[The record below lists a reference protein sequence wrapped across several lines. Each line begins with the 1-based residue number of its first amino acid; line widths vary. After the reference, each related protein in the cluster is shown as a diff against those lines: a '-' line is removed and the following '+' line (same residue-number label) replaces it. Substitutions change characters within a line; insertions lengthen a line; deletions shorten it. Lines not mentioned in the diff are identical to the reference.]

1 MVTLQNVDK
10 YFYRR
15 KSNQIHVINNTSLE
29 FGETGL
35 TALLGP
41 SGCGKTTLLN
51 VIGGL
56 DKADKG
62 RIYING
68 QKITGRTAR
77 SVDRIRNLNI
87 GYIFQNY
94 NLINT
99 MTVFENVAMVLR
111 MVGIKNEKEIKE
123 KVEYALELVG
133 MYRYRKRYADMLSGG
148 ERQRVGIARAI
159 VKNPSII
166 IADEPTGNLDSANTL
181 EVMNIIKSI
190 SREKL
195 VILVTHEENLAEFY
209 ADRIIRLKD
218 GKVISD
224 EINSNVEGLDY
235 RIENRI
241 YLKDI
246 KDQRTFGDGD
256 NRIRVFNESGG
267 KMDIDIVIS
276 RGNLFIQT
284 HDASSRMEIVD
295 ENSSIELVDDHY
307 RALTAEEAEARR
319 FHAERFVSSRPLRHS
334 SIFNAFSMIAS
345 GFKTVSNYHILKKIL
360 LVGFLVSAMF
370 ITYAVSNIA
379 GILNMPDERFIQDD
393 KSYVGVV
400 QKKIPVGDYLEIE
413 SDPTVEYALPGSGKI
428 SMRMKFDEYWQTSW
442 SGTILKGSLSSFE
455 NLTEEDIKYGR
466 LPESRYEVAV
476 DALLIKRAQEE
487 NPDMIH
493 AGYKEPEELI
503 GRHLTLKELPEFTIV
518 GITDMESPCIYA
530 SKSLFINMLANNSND
545 DYYDGDFESEED
557 GSEVAFETYNEDGS
571 ITATAPPASKR
582 VDYALY
588 REKIQLTDG
597 SSWPENDY
605 EVLVDSDYSK
615 SMKLGKTIKTKVNGH
630 RLTVIGYYDS
640 DEVQGK
646 FFVNNNMI
654 KYRLIRESENM
665 TVKAAGEKEE
675 TVEALQGYGVKAR
688 DLYKYQKSKYRKS
701 QLSTVRAFLL
711 VGCIIII
718 ISLIEVFLMMRASFL
733 SRIKEVGTLRAIGVK
748 KSDIYRMFTGE
759 IIAITTMASIP
770 GWLLMNYVTSKLQN
784 VSYLSNMF
792 TCTPQTVLASLV
804 LIFAFNLLFGLMPV
818 FHTLIKRPAAILAR
832 TDVN

>member
-62 RIYING
+62 KIYING
-68 QKITGRTAR
+68 QRITGRTAGA
-77 SVDRIRNLNI
+77 VDRIRNLNI

-99 MTVFENVAMVLR
+99 MTVFDNVAMVLK
-111 MVGIKNEKEIKE
+111 MVGIKDEKEIKE

-159 VKNPSII
+159 VKNPAII

-195 VILVTHEENLAEFY
+195 VILVTHEENLANFY
-209 ADRIIRLKD
+209 ADRIIRLRD
-218 GKVISD
+218 GQVISD
-224 EINSNVEGLDY
+224 EVNKNAEGLDY

-246 KDQRTFGDGD
+246 KEQHTFGNDD
-256 NRIRVFNESGG
+256 YNIRVFNESGG

-284 HDASSRMEIVD
+284 HDTNSRMEIVD

-319 FHAERFVSSRPLRHS
+319 FHSERFVSSRPLRHS
-334 SIFNAFSMIAS
+334 SIYNIFTMLAS
-345 GFKTVSNYHILKKIL
+345 GFRTVAGYHILKKVL
-360 LVGFLVSAMF
+360 LAGFLISAMF

-379 GILNMPDERFIQDD
+379 GILNMPDEKFVQDN

-400 QKKIPVGDYLEIE
+400 QKKIPVADYLKIE
-413 SDPTVEYALPGSGKI
+413 ADPTVEYALPGSGQI
-428 SMRMKFDEYWQTSW
+428 NMSMRFDEYWQTSW
-442 SGTILKGSLSSFE
+442 GGTMFKGSLSASE
-455 NLTEEDIKYGR
+455 DLTDEDIKYGK
-466 LPESRYEVAV
+466 LPEKKYEVAV
-476 DALLIKRAQEE
+476 DELLIKRTQDE

-493 AGYKEPEELI
+493 AGYKTPEELI
-503 GRHLTLKELPEFTIV
+503 GRHLTLKNLPEFTIV
-518 GITDMESPCIYA
+518 GITDKSSPCIYA
-530 SKSLFINMLANNSND
+530 SKSMFINMLTNNSSD
-545 DYYDGDFESEED
+545 DYYEGEYGYDEEESGVED
-557 GSEVAFETYNEDGS
+557 YEDETAVNAVAPSPKDL
-571 ITATAPPASKR
+571 I
-582 VDYALY
+582 DYGLHKK
-588 REKIQLTDG
+588 ELELTDG

-605 EVLVDSDYSK
+605 EVIADNDYAK
-615 SMKLGKTIKTKVNGH
+615 SIKLGSTIKTKVNGH
-630 RLTVIGYYDS
+630 KLKVVGYYTS
-640 DEVQGK
+640 DLHKGK
-646 FFVNNNMI
+646 FYVNNNTI
-654 KYRLIRESENM
+654 KYRLIREQENM
-665 TVKAAGEKEE
+665 TVKAAGDKEE
-675 TVEALQGYGVKAR
+675 TVEALKEYGVKAR

-701 QLSTVRAFLL
+701 QLSMVRTFLI
-711 VGCIIII
+711 VGGIIIL

-748 KSDIYRMFTGE
+748 KADIYRMFIGE
-759 IIAITTMASIP
+759 IAAITTLASVP
-770 GWLLMNYVTSKLQN
+770 GWLIMNYIISRLQN
-784 VSYLSNMF
+784 ISYLSNMF
-792 TCTPQTVLASLV
+792 VCSPQTILASLI
-804 LIFAFNLLFGLMPV
+804 LIFAFNLLFGLLPV
-818 FHTLIKRPAAILAR
+818 MHTLVRRPAAILAR

>member
-68 QKITGRTAR
+68 QRITGRTAR

-209 ADRIIRLKD
+209 ADRIIRLRD

-235 RIENRI
+235 KIENRI

-334 SIFNAFSMIAS
+334 SIFNVFSMIAS

-530 SKSLFINMLANNSND
+530 SKSMFINMLANNSND

-571 ITATAPPASKR
+571 ITATAPPASKL

>member
-68 QKITGRTAR
+68 QRITGRTAR

-209 ADRIIRLKD
+209 ADRIIRLRD

-235 RIENRI
+235 KIENRI

-334 SIFNAFSMIAS
+334 SIFNVFSMIAS

-571 ITATAPPASKR
+571 ITATAPPASKL

-665 TVKAAGEKEE
+665 TVKAAGEKED